1 MGRGW
6 AARAAAVAKTF
17 SKYAIGIGVP
27 ARFAMILVSA
37 TIIASVQPVAIQTA
51 ARSATPYQFIG
62 AAA

>member
-1 MGRGW
+1 
-6 AARAAAVAKTF
+6 
-17 SKYAIGIGVP
+17 VP
-27 ARFAMILVSA
+27 ARLAMILVSA